1 MIARKLFSAAVL
13 VALPALAQS
22 PGAASSDD
30 LSKLPLIEMRAASDT
45 SGILAIFLTGD
56 GGWAD
61 LDKQVTAELRSRG
74 VDVVGLNTRPYLSK
88 KKEPAEIAFDVA
100 RIARHYMKA
109 WNRPRLALVGYSRG
123 ADLMPFA
130 VSGMAADVRDR
141 IVLLAMLGISTRTG
155 FEFHFEDILFEV
167 KRASDRFTL
176 PVLALLRGMKMMCV
190 YGAKEPDSACRD
202 APAGLFARKVELP
215 GGHHYDDNFKH
226 VGDLVF
232 QEIPSV
238 TGAPALPAQH

>member
-1 MIARKLFSAAVL
+1 MIDRKLLAVVL
-13 VALPALAQS
+13 FAALPVLAQS
-22 PGAASSDD
+22 PAGSSPDD
-30 LSKLPLIEMRAASDT
+30 LSKLPLLEMRAAFDT

-56 GGWAD
+56 GGWAS

-74 VDVVGLNTRPYLSK
+74 VDVVGLNTRPYLAK
-88 KKEPAEIAFDVA
+88 RKEPAEIAFDVA
-100 RIARHYMKA
+100 RIARHYMRA

-167 KRASDRFTL
+167 KRASDRLTL
-176 PVLALLRGMKMMCV
+176 PVLAQLQGTKMMCV
-190 YGAKEPDSACRD
+190 YGAEEPDSACRD

-226 VGDLVF
+226 VAELVL
-232 QEIPSV
+232 QEIPPM
-238 TGAPALPAQH
+238 TAAPALPAQH